1 MTELVERVAVL
12 RDEVLDAAGAGASDS
27 CSELFEAVLSALTL
41 GSESVAGIE
50 VTVQDAVS
58 RRLAWGDP
66 EGQLL
71 VDAEWVFDRLMVA
84 VERGFRDPDDR
95 MAVIEAMTQ
104 VAVMVS
110 RAIALH
116 AVARSAKDRASRL
129 REEMAQRQ
137 LRDAVEKQ
145 LQRLSGRSAVDRGT
159 ERPTE
164 IARGAGAQGAS
175 AAMSSGVVSGTL
187 DGKTAP
193 SEAGSGGASSPEGSA
208 GPAGKTTSS
217 RRKHR

>member
-1 MTELVERVAVL
+1 MNELVERVAVL

-41 GSESVAGIE
+41 GGESVAGIE
-50 VTVQDAVS
+50 VTVQDAVA

-66 EGQLL
+66 EAQLL
-71 VDAEWVFDRLMVA
+71 ADAEWVFDRLMVA
-84 VERGFRDPDDR
+84 VDRGFRVADDR

-145 LQRLSGRSAVDRGT
+145 LQRLSGKNALERGT

-164 IARGAGAQGAS
+164 VAQGP
-175 AAMSSGVVSGTL
+175 SSGVVSGSI
-187 DGKTAP
+187 DGARTAR
-193 SEAGSGGASSPEGSA
+193 SGEPGHEPRDGRGARE
-208 GPAGKTTSS
+208 AGKTTNS
-217 RRKHR
+217 RRKNR

>member
-1 MTELVERVAVL
+1 MTDLVERLAVL

-50 VTVQDAVS
+50 VTVQDAVA

-71 VDAEWVFDRLMVA
+71 ADAEWVFDRLMVA
-84 VERGFRDPDDR
+84 VERGFRVADDR

-110 RAIALH
+110 RAIALN

-145 LQRLSGRSAVDRGT
+145 LQRLSGKNAQERGT

-164 IARGAGAQGAS
+164 VAQGYGQ
-175 AAMSSGVVSGTL
+175 SSGVVSGSI
-187 DGKTAP
+187 DGARTAR
-193 SEAGSGGASSPEGSA
+193 SGESAREGRE
-208 GPAGKTTSS
+208 GREPRDAGKTTSS
-217 RRKHR
+217 RRKNR